1 MTTIGSWRL
10 SQKIAFRFFFIML
23 GLSTYHCLNLL
34 IERTFGL
41 RDWIPFY
48 KIFSAPFHWLDQHI
62 FYTGYDPAKH
72 SSNPG
77 DNHFG
82 VVYYLTIL
90 LISAI
95 GTIIWTALNRK
106 TTDYDKALYWFRLY
120 LRYILGMVLFFYGI
134 IKVIPV
140 QMPYPGIATLLT
152 PLGENDRQY
161 LLWNFMGASP
171 GYMIFTGLCE
181 MTAGLLLFNRRT
193 KVLGY
198 LLSVVVLINV
208 VALNIFYNV
217 SVKMLSIQLLIY
229 SIFLL
234 APHLKNLSG
243 YFLFGKPSFLSEKF
257 FRFKNIW
264 KQKLFVFALVVIPM
278 SFFGIHALGVY
289 HSYKNFQARRKLEKN
304 YEVNTFIAKDTLPAL
319 VSDTLR
325 WNRLLFSTYY
335 RKNWAVILNMK
346 NERDYYDYDIDSIK
360 KTITLHDNPDTLTW
374 HVFHYA
380 YSMQGQYSLTGKWK
394 GQPVQIF
401 MKSVSID
408 SLKINREIIKWV
420 ND

>member
-1 MTTIGSWRL
+1 MATIVSWRL
-10 SQKIAFRFFFIML
+10 SQKIAFRFFFILL
-23 GLSTYHCLNLL
+23 GLSTYHCLNLV

-41 RDWIPFY
+41 RNWTPFY

-62 FYTGYDPAKH
+62 FHTGYDPAKH

-82 VVYYLTIL
+82 VVFCLTIL
-90 LISAI
+90 LISVI
-95 GTIIWTALNRK
+95 GTIIWTALIRK

-217 SVKMLSIQLLIY
+217 PVKMFSIQLFIY
-229 SIFLL
+229 NLFLL
-234 APHLKNLSG
+234 AP
-243 YFLFGKPSFLSEKF
+243 Y
-257 FRFKNIW
+257 
-264 KQKLFVFALVVIPM
+264 
-278 SFFGIHALGVY
+278 
-289 HSYKNFQARRKLEKN
+289 
-304 YEVNTFIAKDTLPAL
+304 
-319 VSDTLR
+319 
-325 WNRLLFSTYY
+325 
-335 RKNWAVILNMK
+335 
-346 NERDYYDYDIDSIK
+346 
-360 KTITLHDNPDTLTW
+360 
-374 HVFHYA
+374 
-380 YSMQGQYSLTGKWK
+380 
-394 GQPVQIF
+394 
-401 MKSVSID
+401 
-408 SLKINREIIKWV
+408 LKIFPDIFY
-420 ND
+420 